1 VGIFNDSKHTKTYED
16 MLKFLQA
23 RIKFVEKLFEDN
35 KFEFVFS
42 YMAQMA
48 PSMIVYEFCNR
59 ESIPFFRPHHS
70 RIKDLRIVYDNIYEY
85 SDIVWE
91 RANEILANKSASE
104 SFDQA
109 TKFIQDVQNG
119 DDLYYTNRNRASS
132 TVLDKLYHAAE
143 IFWWEK
149 GGITTQYY
157 YDTPKIKYL
166 QKRFKKSMGKN
177 C

>member
-1 VGIFNDSKHTKTYED
+1 

-91 RANEILANKSASE
+91 RANEILANKSVPSQSGLE
-104 SFDQA
+104 FSVVMSP
-109 TKFIQDVQNG
+109 VQSVMI
-119 DDLYYTNRNRASS
+119 LELRAPS
-132 TVLDKLYHAAE
+132 A
-143 IFWWEK
+143 
-149 GGITTQYY
+149 
-157 YDTPKIKYL
+157 
-166 QKRFKKSMGKN
+166 R
-177 C
+177 